1 MLTFEQVRDNDEV
14 KALIKG
20 SGDVLTAMQY
30 TEHGIRHATYVSYT
44 AGKILQELGYSERE
58 VELAKIAGY
67 LHDIGNIFNRHNH
80 GVNSSLIVYDL
91 LKRLGMSI
99 EEVITVC
106 SAIGNHE
113 EEIGS
118 VVNNVGAALVIA
130 DKSDAHKTRVKL
142 DNFDPKDIHDRV
154 NFSIKKNIVMIDADE
169 RIIKSKFY
177 MEDSSS
183 VMEYFEIYLSRII
196 MSEKA
201 AHFLK
206 CSFSL
211 YFNDVLINSPFEPK
225 SK

>member
-91 LKRLGMSI
+91 LKRL
-99 EEVITVC
+99 
-106 SAIGNHE
+106 
-113 EEIGS
+113 
-118 VVNNVGAALVIA
+118 
-130 DKSDAHKTRVKL
+130 
-142 DNFDPKDIHDRV
+142 
-154 NFSIKKNIVMIDADE
+154 
-169 RIIKSKFY
+169 
-177 MEDSSS
+177 
-183 VMEYFEIYLSRII
+183 YLKVYR
-196 MSEKA
+196 
-201 AHFLK
+201 
-206 CSFSL
+206 
-211 YFNDVLINSPFEPK
+211 
-225 SK
+225 